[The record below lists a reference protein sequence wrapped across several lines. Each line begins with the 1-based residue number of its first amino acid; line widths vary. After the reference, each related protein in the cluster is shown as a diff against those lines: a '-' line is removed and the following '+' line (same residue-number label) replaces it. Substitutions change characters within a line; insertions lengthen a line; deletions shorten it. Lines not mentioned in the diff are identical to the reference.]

1 MSISALYAVIVV
13 QCGIA
18 PDYFLDRMQ
27 WYEVDACL
35 EGLRLSE
42 RAGWEQTRYICYVT
56 AQVQS
61 RRKLKLSDVI
71 EFEWD
76 RGDSRD
82 RGETAISSEEVARL
96 KEKAARIAAKL

>member
-1 MSISALYAVIVV
+1 MDMSALYSVIVV

-35 EGLRLSE
+35 KGLELSE
-42 RAGWEQTRYICYVT
+42 RTGWEQTRCLCYVT

-61 RRKLKLSDVI
+61 SKKLNPLDMLS
-71 EFEWD
+71 FEWD
-76 RGDSRD
+76 RERKGDT
-82 RGETAISSEEVARL
+82 GISDVEIARL
-96 KEKAARIAAKL
+96 KKKAEKIVNSN